1 MIRGALSAATQH
13 SQPVHT
19 KGLEAWHAMAKF
31 GEDGLRL
38 YAADTWIGYT
48 GGKAADLRRCVGS
61 INLGC
66 AFGH

>member
-31 GEDGLRL
+31 GEEDPPICSR
-38 YAADTWIGYT
+38 YMDRVHR
-48 GGKAADLRRCVGS
+48 GKAANLRRCVGS

>member
-31 GEDGLRL
+31 GDEDSAYMQPIHGSGTQGGRRL
-38 YAADTWIGYT
+38 TYGAVWA
-48 GGKAADLRRCVGS
+48 R
-61 INLGC
+61 
-66 AFGH
+66 

>member
-31 GEDGLRL
+31 GDDDSAYMQPIHGSGTQGE
-38 YAADTWIGYT
+38 
-48 GGKAADLRRCVGS
+48 GG
-61 INLGC
+61 
-66 AFGH
+66 